1 MDEAQA
7 KKRRPQHSS
16 FSPRRNDRKERND
29 KSALLR
35 PKQYTDLDMT
45 INNIFHNIKDK
56 PFLKQPKLIP
66 KHLAKK
72 KSNEYCSFH

>member
-1 MDEAQA
+1 M
-7 KKRRPQHSS
+7 
-16 FSPRRNDRKERND
+16 
-29 KSALLR
+29 
-35 PKQYTDLDMT
+35 DLDTT

-56 PFLKQPKLIP
+56 PFLKQPKPIP

>member
-1 MDEAQA
+1 M
-7 KKRRPQHSS
+7 
-16 FSPRRNDRKERND
+16 
-29 KSALLR
+29 
-35 PKQYTDLDMT
+35 DLDTT

-56 PFLKQPKLIP
+56 LFLKQPKPIP